1 MTTPRQERAM
11 DPAIDIKQ
19 RIGEQIAQVTRQFMD
34 TQRSKPGAVGRSPD
48 GSVAVTLDGLGDVTD
63 VRVQLDDVPQETA
76 DKLATAFRQ
85 AWMDAGRQV
94 ALATAKSTPL
104 ADRPGIA
111 ELVEEQIDQRY
122 STPAEPDPTDPPP
135 AADDDD
141 NFGESSPLR

>member
-1 MTTPRQERAM
+1 M

-34 TQRSKPGAVGRSPD
+34 TQRARPGAVGRSPD
-48 GSVAVTLDGLGDVTD
+48 GSVEVTLDGLGDVTD
-63 VRVQLDDVPQETA
+63 VRVQLDDVPREIA
-76 DKLATAFRQ
+76 DKLAAAFRQ

-122 STPAEPDPTDPPP
+122 GTPDEPEPTDRPT
-135 AADDDD
+135 DDDD